1 VKNAKTLQDMES
13 SQGLQDLFARDSYN
27 PENND
32 HIGVRQ
38 EHNTNPKEEQKDPA
52 NLDDNGDDFSLES
65 PKSRVSSEEGKG
77 SAHQENSVKSSENIL
92 FHEEDISER
101 VEDNVSSSCFHASD
115 DEVKPVE
122 ESCLQKSPIEPQ
134 QHLQTT
140 KLLSNKKNKKKQAVQ
155 KEPWS
160 HITKGVLTIWKA
172 IKFAIQRGESEE
184 EMRQNKNTPSNWK
197 PILDPEYE
205 HRKLFLAFL
214 SSECSI
220 GFNE

>member
-1 VKNAKTLQDMES
+1 MEN
-13 SQGLQDLFARDSYN
+13 SQGLQDWFARDSYN

-38 EHNTNPKEEQKDPA
+38 EHNTNPKEEQKDPE
-52 NLDDNGDDFSLES
+52 NLDDNRDDFYLES
-65 PKSRVSSEEGKG
+65 PKLRVPSEEGKG
-77 SAHQENSVKSSENIL
+77 STHQEKSVKSSETKKLSKKRDIL

-101 VEDNVSSSCFHASD
+101 VEDNVSSSCLHASD
-115 DEVKPVE
+115 DETKYVE
-122 ESCLQKSPIEPQ
+122 ESCIQTSPIESQ
-134 QHLQTT
+134 QHLQIIN
-140 KLLSNKKNKKKQAVQ
+140 LLSNKKNKKKQAVQ

-160 HITKGVLTIWKA
+160 NITKGVLTIWQA